1 MGIIS
6 LIKCWAGCNVLD
18 GDARHTVG
26 TFKKMPAA
34 AINVVCVTKIPR
46 EDLPRVMEPHSSS
59 LSLTN
64 HSLSCCNSHLS
75 PSLPLSHQ
83 VSIRSTVLPEEAELS
98 GLCLCHH

>member
-75 PSLPLSHQ
+75 
-83 VSIRSTVLPEEAELS
+83 IRSTVLPEEAELS